1 MVETNKFVSEG
12 LIEFLQATAPEWATK
27 LTMERLSFVR
37 IIVRLSNLEQAARG
51 LIEDCFG
58 ENELQAMPSDIAA
71 LRQAL
76 SELDEKDEKE
86 RN

>member
-1 MVETNKFVSEG
+1 
-12 LIEFLQATAPEWATK
+12 
-27 LTMERLSFVR
+27 
-37 IIVRLSNLEQAARG
+37 